1 MTLVDPRN
9 YLAVDTLRDGTVV
22 TIRAIRPD
30 DRGRLLEAFRKLDHA
45 SIYRRFFNPKREL
58 TDAELKQ
65 FTEVDFDHVVALVV
79 TTKAAKAEIMVAG
92 GRSLPSL
99 PPAAPKSPSPPRRT
113 IEAVGSPACCW
124 PASLGSPE
132 RRACRN
138 STPMCL
144 RKTSRCSASFDA
156 AAYRCNSAARVTQFT
171 WRYRWFQ
178 KAQEC
183 LLLD

>member
-30 DRGRLLEAFRKLDHA
+30 DRCRLLEAFRKLDHA

-92 GRSLPSL
+92 GRYVTEPPS
-99 PPAAPKSPSPPRRT
+99 RRAEVAFT
-113 IEAVGSPACCW
+113 TEKDYRGRGI
-124 PASLGSPE
+124 ASLLLARLARIAREKGVSQ
-132 RRACRN
+132 
-138 STPMCL
+138 
-144 RKTSRCSASFDA
+144 FDA
-156 AAYRCNSAARVTQFT
+156 YVLAENQPMLSVFRRSGLPMQQRSEGNAIHVALSLVPEGPGMPAP
-171 WRYRWFQ
+171 
-178 KAQEC
+178 
-183 LLLD
+183 